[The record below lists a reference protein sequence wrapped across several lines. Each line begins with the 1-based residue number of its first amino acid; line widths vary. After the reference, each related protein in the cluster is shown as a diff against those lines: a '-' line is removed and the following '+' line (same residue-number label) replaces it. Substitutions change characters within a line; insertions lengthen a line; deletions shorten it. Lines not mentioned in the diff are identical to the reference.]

1 MKNQM
6 DSQLPQPTA
15 TVLVTGVGGF
25 LGGHVASQLLAS
37 GYRVRGTVRSLHA
50 CNRIRSQICA
60 TAPAAGALSFARAD
74 LCSDDGWDDALK
86 GCRYV
91 IHTASP
97 FPAGLPDNADEL
109 IQTARDGALRVLRAA
124 HDAGVARVVLTSSIA
139 ATNHGSGR
147 PPYTEND
154 WTDPTSARATPYYK
168 SKTLAEQAAWS
179 FARNS
184 GLDLCVINPGM
195 IFGPLLGPQ
204 YGTSVGLIQQMMSGK
219 LKRVPR
225 FGFAVADVR
234 DVADAHIRAMTCPDA
249 AGERFIVGGGFFWLR
264 DLAAVLATSFPAY
277 AARLPRGDVPN
288 WMVRALAPF
297 SGRSRMIVHELDR
310 DLSVSAAKAHRVL
323 NWQPR
328 PDEDCIRASAQSLI
342 DHRLIA
348 TP

>member
-1 MKNQM
+1 METRP
-6 DSQLPQPTA
+6 DRPAA
-15 TVLVTGVGGF
+15 TVLVTGIGGF
-25 LGGHVASQLLAS
+25 LGGHIAKQLLAR
-37 GYRVRGTVRSLHA
+37 GYRVRGTVRSLTA
-50 CNRIRSQICA
+50 CNRIRSQLCA
-60 TAPAAGALSFARAD
+60 AAPVADEALTFAQAD
-74 LCSDDGWDDALK
+74 LCSERGWDEALK
-86 GCRYV
+86 GCHYV

-97 FPAGLPDNADEL
+97 FPVGLPDNADEL
-109 IQTARDGALRVLRAA
+109 IQTARDGALRVLHAA
-124 HDAGVARVVLTSSIA
+124 HHAGVARVVLTSSVA

-154 WTDPTSARATPYYK
+154 WTDPASARATPYYR

-179 FARNS
+179 FARSS

-204 YGTSVGLIQQMMSGK
+204 YGTSVGLLQQMLSGQ

-225 FGFAVADVR
+225 FGFAVVDVR
-234 DVADAHIRAMTCPDA
+234 DAADAHIRAMTCPDA

-277 AARLPRGDVPN
+277 AARLPRGELPN
-288 WMVRALAPF
+288 WMVKALAPF

-310 DLSVSAAKAHRVL
+310 DLSVSADKARRVL
-323 NWQPR
+323 SWRPR
-328 PDEDCIRASAQSLI
+328 PDEDCICASAQSLI
-342 DHRLIA
+342 DHRLVA